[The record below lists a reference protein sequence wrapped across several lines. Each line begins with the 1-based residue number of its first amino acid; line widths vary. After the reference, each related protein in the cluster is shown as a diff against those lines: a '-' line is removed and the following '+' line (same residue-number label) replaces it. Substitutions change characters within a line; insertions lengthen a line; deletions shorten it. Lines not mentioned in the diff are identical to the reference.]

1 MLLHSHNILCE
12 GQNNLGKHTLLLL
25 LHNTMSESEITIDA
39 RTLLYELC
47 FHHKLVARHKAVL
60 YGYQNSSLII

>member
-1 MLLHSHNILCE
+1 
-12 GQNNLGKHTLLLL
+12 
-25 LHNTMSESEITIDA
+25 MSESEITIDA